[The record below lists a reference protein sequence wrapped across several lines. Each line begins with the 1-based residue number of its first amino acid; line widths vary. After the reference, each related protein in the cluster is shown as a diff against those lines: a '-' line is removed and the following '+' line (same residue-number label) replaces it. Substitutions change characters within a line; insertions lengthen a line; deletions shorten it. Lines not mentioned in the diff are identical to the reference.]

1 MKKAFFLHRESP
13 LQMQNLDTF
22 EAMSAVTLQF
32 LQINAQC
39 QAGATRTVN
48 SRRGPDDMEID
59 ALSKK
64 GESKGKSKEKN
75 SLDEIAIPSESVTT
89 QSAAPSVGPSASQF
103 FRTTQDTDTWDRR
116 ILMDEDEDGMN
127 PAQRTVPPLQSSVCC
142 ARIGGQ
148 LC

>member
-1 MKKAFFLHRESP
+1 
-13 LQMQNLDTF
+13 MQNLDTF

-39 QAGATRTVN
+39 QAGATRTLN
-48 SRRGPDDMEID
+48 SRRRPDDMEIV

-64 GESKGKSKEKN
+64 NESKSKSKEKK
-75 SLDEIAIPSESVTT
+75 SVDELTIPSESVTT
-89 QSAAPSVGPSASQF
+89 QSTAPLVGPSASQIL
-103 FRTTQDTDTWDRR
+103 RTTQDTDTWDRR

-127 PAQRTVPPLQSSVCC
+127 PAQTTVPPLQSSVCC
-142 ARIGGQ
+142 ARSGGQ